1 MSNPTNTPGGN
12 QVLPVTVIVDPNRGY
27 REWHIREIYSPGNP
41 YSAGQYV
48 PNVDDAVRD
57 WTQGVLRVVDVN
69 YTTGVS
75 KLEKW
80 SEPADPGAVTD
91 DDILLGAGPG
101 YQSESYR
108 LYLDQSIFPYSISCD
123 SRLRFYGTT
132 VRSIK
137 IFLGTDISENGEV
150 ISASYDSAGNLLG
163 ENIPVEE
170 VGFLNDV
177 VPFPGRAGTPYNRAV
192 KTPMVGHTTRKMVD
206 GEVVTVVSYDDAG
219 QPVSQAKLLVK
230 NTAFVRQTDASLK
243 YVASIAVDTP
253 FLLNSD
259 PHVIEYPINM
269 PVDNLN
275 LMGVVT
281 YSDGSRLRIPIDG
294 TKFQLAGLRNYV
306 ATIQGQSV
314 PLMLTYQLAENEFA
328 YLQDVGPTRRIAV
341 PYSARTRESDGAFSV
356 KLFAYPT
363 WTDQLNGY
371 RLEYFLYN
379 MDRQHVYRVTN
390 LVTNAANVAA
400 FDPLLYGVKQRV
412 NVGINM
418 NEVDPL
424 FAAWRHT
431 QMFEVTLLR
440 PGNQDTGD
448 NWTIG
453 FSPDQDPP
461 YGRGLKAVST
471 FINVGHS
478 TLDISCGL
486 ESLEEWLDR
495 VYYPTQPLY
504 DARRETGAPVPN
516 FMVLVS
522 GNNRIELPV
531 SDWNKTITVERTPD
545 EGRPV
550 YIEFLRKTADNDLQL
565 GVSALITH
573 QRQTS

>member
-1 MSNPTNTPGGN
+1 MSNPSNSSGGN
-12 QVLPVTVIVDPNRGY
+12 QVLPATVIVDPNRGY
-27 REWHIREIYSPGNP
+27 REWHIREIYAPNNP
-41 YSAGQYV
+41 NSTGQYV

-69 YTTGVS
+69 YTTGIS
-75 KLEKW
+75 RLEKW
-80 SEPADPGAVTD
+80 NEPTDPGAVSD

-108 LYLDQSIFPYSISCD
+108 LYLDQSVFPHSIGCD

-132 VRSIK
+132 VRSVK
-137 IFLGTDISENGEV
+137 IFLGTDISENGEI
-150 ISASYDSAGNLLG
+150 ISAAYDSAGNLLG
-163 ENIPVEE
+163 ENIPVED
-170 VGFLNDV
+170 VGFLHDV
-177 VPFPGRAGTPYNRAV
+177 APFPGQAGAPYNRAV
-192 KTPMVGHTTRKMVD
+192 KRPMVGHTTRKMVD
-206 GEVVTVVSYDDAG
+206 GEVVTVVAYDDAS
-219 QPVSQAKLLVK
+219 QPISQAKLLVK

-243 YVASIAVDTP
+243 YVASISIETP
-253 FLLNSD
+253 FLLTSD

-275 LMGVVT
+275 LIGVVT
-281 YSDGSRLRIPIDG
+281 YSNGEKLRMPIDG

-314 PLMLTYQLAENEFA
+314 PLMLSYQLAENEFA
-328 YLQDVGPTRRIAV
+328 YLQEVGPSRRMAV
-341 PYSARTRESDGAFSV
+341 PYAARTREADGAFSV
-356 KLFAYPT
+356 KLFAFPV
-363 WTDQLNGY
+363 WMDQLSGY

-379 MDRQHVYRVTN
+379 MDRQQVYRVTN
-390 LVTNAANVAA
+390 HVTTAANMAA
-400 FDPLLYGVKQRV
+400 FDPLLYGVKQRI

-431 QMFEVTLLR
+431 QMFEITLLR
-440 PGNQDTGD
+440 PGNQNTGD
-448 NWTIG
+448 NWWVG
-453 FSPDQDPP
+453 FEPNQDPP
-461 YGRGLKAVST
+461 FGRNVRALSR
-471 FINVGHS
+471 FINVGNS
-478 TLDISCGL
+478 TLDISC
-486 ESLEEWLDR
+486 EAETLEEWLDR
-495 VYYPTQPLY
+495 VYYPTLPLY

-522 GNNRIELPV
+522 DNHRIELPV
-531 SDWNKTITVERTPD
+531 TDWNKTITVERAPN

-550 YIEFLRKTADNDLQL
+550 YLEFIRKTADNDLQL

-573 QRQTS
+573 QLPNA